1 MCIFQAPKQFSPDV
15 LSSRH
20 LFSSAT
26 AMAASAP
33 DVLAGFGLAVLV
45 FFLRIFCHVRV
56 PCEILDLADHLQSL
70 LRIVC

>member
-1 MCIFQAPKQFSPDV
+1 MCILQTPKQFSPDV

-33 DVLAGFGLAVLV
+33 DVLQGFGVAVLG
-45 FFLRIFCHVRV
+45 FFSDFVHVRI
-56 PCEILDLADHLQSL
+56 PCEIIHLVDYLQSL
-70 LRIVC
+70 LWNVC